1 MGNTSSHHRVGGNSG
16 VSSSTEKVSRG
27 DTISSGNDQAKDDD
41 TKDMAEAGT
50 KLVNNH
56 QNRLQHR
63 KRSSFIGGS
72 EKEVECPLVRPEAL
86 SERQKE
92 LLKDTWKILE
102 GNIAKVGV
110 ITFIR

>member
-1 MGNTSSHHRVGGNSG
+1 MGNISSHHRSGGNSG
-16 VSSSTEKVSRG
+16 VLSSNEKVPRG
-27 DTISSGNDQAKDDD
+27 DTIASGNDQAKDDD
-41 TKDMAEAGT
+41 TKDMKEAGT

-63 KRSSFIGGS
+63 KHSSFIGGS
-72 EKEVECPLVRPEAL
+72 EKEIESPLVPPEAL
-86 SERQKE
+86 TERQKE
-92 LLKDTWKILE
+92 LLRDTWKILE